1 MDMPKSKFSKATS
14 MNTLQI
20 LMIVVIFMLVAYGV
34 GYFSGRLHGYHQGLD
49 KGDKSSG
56 KVHHLKGMTD
66 GYVMALQHTPAQ
78 RNEYMNN
85 VLLKIDAM
93 TPAQIEQQR
102 QQRFRIQME
111 G

>member
-49 KGDKSSG
+49 K
-56 KVHHLKGMTD
+56 T
-66 GYVMALQHTPAQ
+66 VM
-78 RNEYMNN
+78 
-85 VLLKIDAM
+85 
-93 TPAQIEQQR
+93 
-102 QQRFRIQME
+102 
-111 G
+111 